1 MRIVNF
7 VAALCLSSGVMPAV
21 VASGTYDEASR
32 KGGFQ
37 KLSGHLVHGQ
47 DERQLKDSQK
57 PNLRGL
63 SWWADGDVDP
73 NAGEGKTTKLVE
85 SVPCEPEHSRAVDF
99 VQAYGDLNAGNA
111 ACAAEA
117 DPDSC
122 GGGCCR
128 FGAFF
133 VCDEENQMAHLPCV
147 CNRNT
152 QDPKDY
158 VAAFAAPESA
168 RDGEGTG
175 SSTMQELVG
184 TIVDNN
190 APESPKS
197 GNESSSTGDSVAA
210 DDAEGGIDVDA
221 GVDDE
226 DAKSPLD
233 AIWDFFFGDDED
245 TGANSTSA
253 SNTSTS
259 IGETNAS
266 EVAPLS
272 FVSVSKTDSTE
283 VESTKPASAGTANAS
298 AVASP
303 RSGELDAIVKG
314 VSGAVTGGAEAVTSG
329 AKVVTNTVTSAIPR
343 TGENPLDTIVNGVSG
358 AVTGGAEAVSSGA
371 KAVTNTV
378 TSAIPKSGENHTETG
393 NSTVKCGND
402 EGTSPKDGES
412 NSTGTDGEDESTTSG
427 EGNETLIDV
436 DDEDEDT
443 TGGNA
448 TAPKDGENPLDT
460 IVNRVSGAVTGGA
473 EAVSSGAKVV
483 TNTVA
488 SAIPKSGENHT
499 ETGNSTVKCGDDEGD
514 SPKDGESNSTETGGG
529 DEATTS
535 GEGNAPLIDVD
546 DESGENVTDDSEQPK
561 MGMPWDNLSM
571 PWDDPE
577 SGENA
582 TAPKDGENPLDTIV
596 NGVSGAVT
604 GGAEAVSSGAKVV
617 TNTVAS
623 AIPKSG
629 ENHTETGD
637 STVKCGDDEGDSP
650 KDGESNS
657 TETGGGDEATT
668 SGEGNAT
675 LIDVGNEDEDSTDN
689 SEQPKMGFSMPWNLS
704 MPWDNPASGENATT
718 PKDGEGNST
727 ETGGGDEA
735 TTNGEGN
742 STLIDVDDEDED
754 PKAGDPLKDIGFTD
768 SASSG
773 GSDGSNSTDGI
784 EAPKKGDSLLDQM
797 AGPFTSVLPK
807 SGVAVPDDILNAT
820 AEEEPK
826 EGSFLD
832 TISDPVKNLIPKS
845 GVAVPDDILNATAE
859 EEPKE
864 GSFLDT
870 ITDPVK
876 NLIPKSGVAVPDD
889 ILNATA
895 EEEPKEG
902 SLLDQMAGPFTSVL
916 PKAGVP
922 VPEEIRNA
930 TAEEPSFIDK
940 ISDAVKSVIPG
951 LGGNATKAEE
961 EEEELEV
968 VEEELEAVEKAAEEL
983 KELIEAEPAD

>member
-190 APESPKS
+190 APESAKS

-272 FVSVSKTDSTE
+272 SVSVSKADSTE

-378 TSAIPKSGENHTETG
+378 T
-393 NSTVKCGND
+393 
-402 EGTSPKDGES
+402 
-412 NSTGTDGEDESTTSG
+412 
-427 EGNETLIDV
+427 
-436 DDEDEDT
+436 
-443 TGGNA
+443 
-448 TAPKDGENPLDT
+448 
-460 IVNRVSGAVTGGA
+460 
-473 EAVSSGAKVV
+473 
-483 TNTVA
+483 

-742 STLIDVDDEDED
+742 STLIDVDGEDED

-773 GSDGSNSTDGI
+773 GSGGSNSTDGI

-845 GVAVPDDILNATAE
+845 GVAVPDDILNA
-859 EEPKE
+859 
-864 GSFLDT
+864 
-870 ITDPVK
+870 I
-876 NLIPKSGVAVPDD
+876 
-889 ILNATA
+889 A